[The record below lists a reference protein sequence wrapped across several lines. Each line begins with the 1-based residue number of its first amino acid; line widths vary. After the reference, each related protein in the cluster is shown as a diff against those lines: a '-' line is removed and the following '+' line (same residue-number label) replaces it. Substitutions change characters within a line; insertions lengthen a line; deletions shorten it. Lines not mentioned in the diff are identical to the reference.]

1 MRLDVRR
8 ADQRPRR
15 VDDGAG
21 LHGHRPAGRE
31 GEEPPLVDVD
41 VDQGAV
47 AAGAVEGGAGPGREQ
62 PGVADDE
69 VDHTGSDP
77 AGRSAASA
85 AAAVPALVRR
95 GRSAR

>member
-1 MRLDVRR
+1 MIDLVVRNARPLASGANAPLDG
-8 ADQRPRR
+8 P
-15 VDDGAG
+15 
-21 LHGHRPAGRE
+21 HGDS
-31 GEEPPLVDVD
+31 PLVDVD

-47 AAGAVEGGAGPGREQ
+47 AVGGLEGRAGARREQ

-77 AGRSAASA
+77 VTLRAGSPDAGG
-85 AAAVPALVRR
+85 PAPVRR